1 MSDGDLFGP
10 AMDNNTRSFGLP
22 LGGAWT
28 NLRRRDRRWALVWF
42 GPGKPTSPFRK
53 DYYSAVAQLVPV
65 LMLAL
70 AVESRVLSAAFARGP
85 RRPSRNRADQWLM
98 DHDGWLPFMIVGLP
112 MLTLAVGELSA
123 IAALGGTS
131 PRFPAWCTDFALGLG
146 IGAIA
151 TVPVWNRAGDAHPA
165 GARPPLSRDRLR
177 GTHRGARQ
185 ARAGRL
191 ARYQR
196 KSWP

>member
-1 MSDGDLFGP
+1 MATSS
-10 AMDNNTRSFGLP
+10 ARR
-22 LGGAWT
+22 WT
-28 NLRRRDRRWALVWF
+28 TTRDRLVFLWEALGPIFVGAIVGGLFVWF

-165 GARPPLSRDRLR
+165 GAAPR
-177 GTHRGARQ
+177 
-185 ARAGRL
+185 
-191 ARYQR
+191 
-196 KSWP
+196 